1 MEDLTERMVAY
12 ERGELDA
19 NDTVTLFQE
28 LIDRGM
34 TSRLQGHYGRTAWAL
49 VEAGLCKADY

>member
-34 TSRLQGHYGRTAWAL
+34 TSRLQGHYGRTAMML
-49 VEAGLCKADY
+49 IESGKVTV